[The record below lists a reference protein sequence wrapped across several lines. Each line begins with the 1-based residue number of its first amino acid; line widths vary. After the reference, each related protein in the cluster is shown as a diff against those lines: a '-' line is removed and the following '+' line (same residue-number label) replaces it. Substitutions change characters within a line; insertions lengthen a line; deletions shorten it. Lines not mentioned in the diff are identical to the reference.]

1 MNISEKLKQELKK
14 ADKFNNG
21 GSENSFANRKNE
33 LVRINSKN
41 SFFGRIIPLGEEEW
55 FATEYSSVFIQ
66 FQKSDGT
73 KASVVAELDV
83 NNPNDEL
90 YALTSEAISWNKNNP
105 NNKIKFDMNPN
116 NKYDLSI
123 SNRVEVV
130 GIPVTK
136 NPNGGF
142 MMELSKTIKG
152 CPQLNNYDMSKA
164 AYYSVLGLLDEG
176 YTVGGNP
183 FATELQ
189 FITLDKTFPL
199 SIKLGSDGKHYDVQA
214 RADIV
219 LPEVPK
225 AVLLKDDNGEFKYID
240 DPNKYHEPLITKSPD
255 FYETLV
261 KVVKN
266 KIAKVK
272 GSSTISLSDTS
283 TTETSNFN
291 TDNLDFAD
299 NKETTEFNSNK
310 ENDFEDNITK
320 EDPFKENLNKN
331 TDDDQNDD
339 FGEFDAF
346 GDSGD
351 GFDENQSFE
360 DFLNNN

>member
-14 ADKFNNG
+14 ADRFNNG
-21 GSENSFANRKNE
+21 GNDNSFTSRKNE

-66 FQKSDGT
+66 FLKSDGT

-90 YALTSEAISWNKNNP
+90 YSLTAEAISWNKNNP

-123 SNRVEVV
+123 NNRVEVV

-225 AVLLKDDNGEFKYID
+225 AVLLKDDSGEFKYID

-255 FYETLV
+255 FYETIV
-261 KVVKN
+261 KVVKD

-272 GSSTISLSDTS
+272 GSSTISLSNDS
-283 TTETSNFN
+283 IESE
-291 TDNLDFAD
+291 DNEPADFG
-299 NKETTEFNSNK
+299 NKP
-310 ENDFEDNITK
+310 NDFEKPKDNSDFDTDTNK
-320 EDPFKENLNKN
+320 KDPFEENLNEDNNN
-331 TDDDQNDD
+331 TQDPDND
-339 FGEFDAF
+339 FGDFDAF
-346 GDSGD
+346 GDSDDDFD
-351 GFDENQSFE
+351 GNQSFE

>member
-14 ADKFNNG
+14 ADRFNNG
-21 GSENSFANRKNE
+21 GSDNSFTSRKNE

-66 FQKSDGT
+66 FLKSDGT

-90 YALTSEAISWNKNNP
+90 YHLTSEAISWNKNNP

-123 SNRVEVV
+123 NNRVEVV

-255 FYETLV
+255 FYETIV
-261 KVVKN
+261 KVVKD

-272 GSSTISLSDTS
+272 GSSTISLSNDNS
-283 TTETSNFN
+283 EAESSEP
-291 TDNLDFAD
+291 TDF
-299 NKETTEFNSNK
+299 SNK
-310 ENDFEDNITK
+310 SNDFEKPKDNSDFDTDTNK
-320 EDPFKENLNKN
+320 EDPFKENLNEDNN
-331 TDDDQNDD
+331 TNQDQDND
-339 FGEFDAF
+339 FGDFDAF
-346 GDSGD
+346 GDSDDSFD
-351 GFDENQSFE
+351 GNQSFE

>member
-14 ADKFNNG
+14 ADHFNNG
-21 GSENSFANRKNE
+21 GSDKAFTSRKNE

-66 FQKSDGT
+66 FLKSDGT

-90 YALTSEAISWNKNNP
+90 YNLTSEAISWNKNNP
-105 NNKIKFDMNPN
+105 TNKIKFDMNPN

-123 SNRVEVV
+123 NNRVEVV

-142 MMELSKTIKG
+142 MMELSKTVKG

-225 AVLLKDDNGEFKYID
+225 AVLLKDDSGEFKYID

-261 KVVKN
+261 KVVKD

-272 GSSTISLSDTS
+272 GSSTISLSNDS
-283 TTETSNFN
+283 SESE
-291 TDNLDFAD
+291 DNEPADF
-299 NKETTEFNSNK
+299 SNK
-310 ENDFEDNITK
+310 PNDFEKPKDNSDFGTDANK
-320 EDPFKENLNKN
+320 EDPFKENLNEDSNN
-331 TDDDQNDD
+331 TQDSDND
-339 FGEFDAF
+339 FGDFDAF
-346 GDSGD
+346 GDSDDDFD
-351 GFDENQSFE
+351 GNQSFE

>member
-14 ADKFNNG
+14 ADRFNNG
-21 GSENSFANRKNE
+21 GSDNSFTSRKNE

-66 FQKSDGT
+66 FLKSDGT

-90 YALTSEAISWNKNNP
+90 YPLTSEAISWNKNNP

-123 SNRVEVV
+123 NNRVEVV

-255 FYETLV
+255 FYETIV
-261 KVVKN
+261 KVVKD

-272 GSSTISLSDTS
+272 GSSTISLSNDS
-283 TTETSNFN
+283 SESENTEP
-291 TDNLDFAD
+291 TDFG
-299 NKETTEFNSNK
+299 NKP
-310 ENDFEDNITK
+310 NDFEKPKDNSDFGTDANK
-320 EDPFKENLNKN
+320 KDPFKENLNEDNNN
-331 TDDDQNDD
+331 TQDLDND
-339 FGEFDAF
+339 FGDFDAF
-346 GDSGD
+346 GDSDDDFD
-351 GFDENQSFE
+351 GNQSFE

>member
-14 ADKFNNG
+14 ADRFNNG
-21 GSENSFANRKNE
+21 GSDNSFTSRKNE

-66 FQKSDGT
+66 FLKSDGT

-90 YALTSEAISWNKNNP
+90 YSLTSEAISWNKNNP

-123 SNRVEVV
+123 NNRVEVV

-199 SIKLGSDGKHYDVQA
+199 NIKLGSDGKHYDVQA

-255 FYETLV
+255 FYETIV
-261 KVVKN
+261 KVVKD

-272 GSSTISLSDTS
+272 GSSTVSLSSDNSVSEDSES
-283 TTETSNFN
+283 T
-291 TDNLDFAD
+291 DFS
-299 NKETTEFNSNK
+299 KK
-310 ENDFEDNITK
+310 PNDFEEPKDNSDFGTGTNK
-320 EDPFKENLNKN
+320 EDPFKENLNEDNN
-331 TDDDQNDD
+331 TSQDQDND
-339 FGEFDAF
+339 FGDFDAF
-346 GDSGD
+346 GDSDDSFD
-351 GFDENQSFE
+351 GNQSFE

>member
-14 ADKFNNG
+14 ADRFNNG
-21 GSENSFANRKNE
+21 GSDNSFTSRKNE

-66 FQKSDGT
+66 FLKSDGT

-90 YALTSEAISWNKNNP
+90 YTLTAEAISWNKNNP

-123 SNRVEVV
+123 NNRVEVV

-164 AYYSVLGLLDEG
+164 AYYNVLGLLDEG

-255 FYETLV
+255 FYETIV
-261 KVVKN
+261 KVVKD

-272 GSSTISLSDTS
+272 GSSTISLSNDSSESEDTQP
-283 TTETSNFN
+283 TDFSNN
-291 TDNLDFAD
+291 P
-299 NKETTEFNSNK
+299 
-310 ENDFEDNITK
+310 NDFENPKDNSDFGTDVNK
-320 EDPFKENLNKN
+320 EDPFKENLNEDN
-331 TDDDQNDD
+331 NNNQEQDND
-339 FGEFDAF
+339 FGDFDAF
-346 GDSGD
+346 GDSDDSFD
-351 GFDENQSFE
+351 GNQSFE

>member
-14 ADKFNNG
+14 ADRFNNG
-21 GSENSFANRKNE
+21 GSDNSFTSRKNE

-66 FQKSDGT
+66 FLKSDGT

-90 YALTSEAISWNKNNP
+90 YHLTAEAISWNKNNP
-105 NNKIKFDMNPN
+105 NNKIKFNMNPN
-116 NKYDLSI
+116 DKYDLSI

-225 AVLLKDDNGEFKYID
+225 AVLLKDDNGDFKYID
-240 DPNKYHEPLITKSPD
+240 DPNKYHEPLVTKSPD
-255 FYETLV
+255 FYETIV
-261 KVVKN
+261 KVVKD

-272 GSSTISLSDTS
+272 GSSTISLSNDNS
-283 TTETSNFN
+283 EAESSEP
-291 TDNLDFAD
+291 TDF
-299 NKETTEFNSNK
+299 SNK
-310 ENDFEDNITK
+310 SNDFEKPKDNSDFDTDTNK
-320 EDPFKENLNKN
+320 EDPFKENLNEDNNN
-331 TDDDQNDD
+331 TQDLDND
-339 FGEFDAF
+339 FGDFDAF
-346 GDSGD
+346 GDSDDDFD
-351 GFDENQSFE
+351 GNQSFE

>member
-14 ADKFNNG
+14 ADRFNNG
-21 GSENSFANRKNE
+21 GSDNSFTSRKNE

-66 FQKSDGT
+66 FLKSDGT

-90 YALTSEAISWNKNNP
+90 YSLTSEAISWNKNNP
-105 NNKIKFDMNPN
+105 NNKIKFNMNPN
-116 NKYDLSI
+116 DKYDLSI

-225 AVLLKDDNGEFKYID
+225 AVLLKDNNGEFKYID

-255 FYETLV
+255 FYETIV
-261 KVVKN
+261 KVVKD

-272 GSSTISLSDTS
+272 GSSTISLS
-283 TTETSNFN
+283 N
-291 TDNLDFAD
+291 DNSESE
-299 NKETTEFNSNK
+299 NNES
-310 ENDFEDNITK
+310 NDFGNEPTGLENPKDNSDFGTDTNK
-320 EDPFKENLNKN
+320 EDPFKENLNEDNN
-331 TDDDQNDD
+331 TTQDQDND
-339 FGEFDAF
+339 FGDFDAF
-346 GDSGD
+346 GDSDDSFD
-351 GFDENQSFE
+351 GNQSFE

>member
-14 ADKFNNG
+14 ADRFNNG
-21 GSENSFANRKNE
+21 GSDNSFTSRKNE

-66 FQKSDGT
+66 FLKSDGT

-90 YALTSEAISWNKNNP
+90 YHLTAEAISWNKNNP
-105 NNKIKFDMNPN
+105 NNKIKFNMNPN
-116 NKYDLSI
+116 DKYDLSI

-225 AVLLKDDNGEFKYID
+225 AVLLKDDSGEFKYID

-255 FYETLV
+255 FYETIV
-261 KVVKN
+261 KVVKD

-272 GSSTISLSDTS
+272 GSSTISLSNDS
-283 TTETSNFN
+283 SESENTEP
-291 TDNLDFAD
+291 TDFG
-299 NKETTEFNSNK
+299 NKP
-310 ENDFEDNITK
+310 NDFEKPKDNSDFGTDANK
-320 EDPFKENLNKN
+320 EDPFKENLNEDNNN
-331 TDDDQNDD
+331 TQDQNND
-339 FGEFDAF
+339 FGDFDAF
-346 GDSGD
+346 GDSDDSFD
-351 GFDENQSFE
+351 GNQSFE

>member
-14 ADKFNNG
+14 ADRFNNG
-21 GSENSFANRKNE
+21 GSDNSFTSRKNE

-66 FQKSDGT
+66 FLKSDGT

-90 YALTSEAISWNKNNP
+90 YTLTAEAISWNKNNP

-123 SNRVEVV
+123 NNRVEVV

-164 AYYSVLGLLDEG
+164 AYYNVLGLLDEG

-225 AVLLKDDNGEFKYID
+225 AVLLKDDKGEFKYID

-255 FYETLV
+255 FYETIV
-261 KVVKN
+261 KVVKD

-272 GSSTISLSDTS
+272 GSSTISLSNNSSESEDTQPIDF
-283 TTETSNFN
+283 SNN
-291 TDNLDFAD
+291 P
-299 NKETTEFNSNK
+299 
-310 ENDFEDNITK
+310 NDFENPKDDSDFGTDTNK
-320 EDPFKENLNKN
+320 EDPFKENLNEDNN
-331 TDDDQNDD
+331 TTQDQDND
-339 FGEFDAF
+339 FGDFDAF
-346 GDSGD
+346 GDSDDSFD
-351 GFDENQSFE
+351 GNQSFE

>member
-14 ADKFNNG
+14 ADRFNNG
-21 GSENSFANRKNE
+21 GSDNSFTSRKNE

-66 FQKSDGT
+66 FLKSDGT

-90 YALTSEAISWNKNNP
+90 YHLTAEAISWNKNNP
-105 NNKIKFDMNPN
+105 NNKIKFNMNPN
-116 NKYDLSI
+116 DKYDLSI

-255 FYETLV
+255 FYETIV
-261 KVVKN
+261 KVVKD

-272 GSSTISLSDTS
+272 GSSTISLSNDNS
-283 TTETSNFN
+283 EAESSEP
-291 TDNLDFAD
+291 TDF
-299 NKETTEFNSNK
+299 SNK
-310 ENDFEDNITK
+310 SNDFEKPKDNSDFDTDTNK
-320 EDPFKENLNKN
+320 EDPFKENLNEDNN
-331 TDDDQNDD
+331 TQDLDND
-339 FGEFDAF
+339 FGDFDAF
-346 GDSGD
+346 GDSDDDFD
-351 GFDENQSFE
+351 GNQSFE

>member
-14 ADKFNNG
+14 ADRFNNG
-21 GSENSFANRKNE
+21 GSDNSFTSRKNE

-66 FQKSDGT
+66 FLKSDGT

-90 YALTSEAISWNKNNP
+90 YHLTAEAISWNKNNP
-105 NNKIKFDMNPN
+105 NNKIKFNMNPN
-116 NKYDLSI
+116 DKYDLSI

-255 FYETLV
+255 FYETIV
-261 KVVKN
+261 KVVKD

-272 GSSTISLSDTS
+272 GSSTISLSNDS
-283 TTETSNFN
+283 SESENTEL
-291 TDNLDFAD
+291 TDFG
-299 NKETTEFNSNK
+299 NKP
-310 ENDFEDNITK
+310 NDFEKPKDNSDFGTDANK
-320 EDPFKENLNKN
+320 KDPFKENLNENNN
-331 TDDDQNDD
+331 TQDLDND
-339 FGEFDAF
+339 FGDFDAF
-346 GDSGD
+346 DDSEDSFD
-351 GFDENQSFE
+351 GNQSFE

>member
-14 ADKFNNG
+14 ADRFNNG
-21 GSENSFANRKNE
+21 GNDNLFTSRKNE

-66 FQKSDGT
+66 FLKSDGT

-90 YALTSEAISWNKNNP
+90 YSLTSEAISWNKNNP

-123 SNRVEVV
+123 NNRVEVV

-225 AVLLKDDNGEFKYID
+225 AVLLKDDSGEFKYID

-255 FYETLV
+255 FYETIV
-261 KVVKN
+261 KVVKD

-272 GSSTISLSDTS
+272 GSSTISLSNDNNESEDSES
-283 TTETSNFN
+283 TDFN
-291 TDNLDFAD
+291 
-299 NKETTEFNSNK
+299 NKP
-310 ENDFEDNITK
+310 NDFENPKDNSDFDTDANK
-320 EDPFKENLNKN
+320 EDPFKENLNEDNN
-331 TDDDQNDD
+331 TNQDQDND
-339 FGEFDAF
+339 FGDFDAF
-346 GDSGD
+346 GDSDEDFD
-351 GFDENQSFE
+351 GKQSFE

>member
-14 ADKFNNG
+14 ADRFNNG
-21 GSENSFANRKNE
+21 GSNNSFTSRKNE

-41 SFFGRIIPLGEEEW
+41 PFFGRIIPLGEEEW

-66 FQKSDGT
+66 FLKSDGT

-90 YALTSEAISWNKNNP
+90 YSLTSEAISWNKNNP
-105 NNKIKFDMNPN
+105 NNKIKFDINPN

-123 SNRVEVV
+123 NNRVEVV

-176 YTVGGNP
+176 YMVNGNP
-183 FATELQ
+183 FSTELQ

-255 FYETLV
+255 FYETIV
-261 KVVKN
+261 KVVKD

-272 GSSTISLSDTS
+272 GSSTISLSND
-283 TTETSNFN
+283 
-291 TDNLDFAD
+291 
-299 NKETTEFNSNK
+299 NSNSEVSEPTDFSNK
-310 ENDFEDNITK
+310 SNDFEEPKDNSDFGTNDNK
-320 EDPFKENLNKN
+320 EDPFKENLNEDNN
-331 TDDDQNDD
+331 TSQDLNDD
-339 FGEFDAF
+339 FGDFDAF
-346 GDSGD
+346 GDSDDSFD
-351 GFDENQSFE
+351 GNQSFE

>member
-14 ADKFNNG
+14 ADRFNNG
-21 GSENSFANRKNE
+21 GSDNSFTSRKNE

-66 FQKSDGT
+66 FLKSDGT

-90 YALTSEAISWNKNNP
+90 YHLTAEAISWNKNNP
-105 NNKIKFDMNPN
+105 NNKIKFNMNPN
-116 NKYDLSI
+116 DKYDLSI

-255 FYETLV
+255 FYETIV
-261 KVVKN
+261 KVVKD

-272 GSSTISLSDTS
+272 GSSTISLSNDNS
-283 TTETSNFN
+283 EAESSEP
-291 TDNLDFAD
+291 TDF
-299 NKETTEFNSNK
+299 SNK
-310 ENDFEDNITK
+310 PNDFEKPKDNSDFDTDTNK
-320 EDPFKENLNKN
+320 EDPFKENLNEDNNN
-331 TDDDQNDD
+331 TQDLDND
-339 FGEFDAF
+339 FGDFDAF
-346 GDSGD
+346 GDSDDDFD
-351 GFDENQSFE
+351 GNQSFE

>member
-14 ADKFNNG
+14 ADRFNNG
-21 GSENSFANRKNE
+21 GSDNSFTSRKNE

-66 FQKSDGT
+66 FLKSDGT

-90 YALTSEAISWNKNNP
+90 YSLTSEAISWNKNNP
-105 NNKIKFDMNPN
+105 NNKIKFNMNLN
-116 NKYDLSI
+116 DKYDLSI

-183 FATELQ
+183 FTTELQ

-225 AVLLKDDNGEFKYID
+225 AVLLKDNNGEFKYID

-255 FYETLV
+255 FYETIV
-261 KVVKN
+261 KVVKD

-272 GSSTISLSDTS
+272 GSSTISLS
-283 TTETSNFN
+283 N
-291 TDNLDFAD
+291 DNSESE
-299 NKETTEFNSNK
+299 NNES
-310 ENDFEDNITK
+310 NDFGNEPTGLENPKDNSDFGTDTNK
-320 EDPFKENLNKN
+320 EDPFKENLNEDNN
-331 TDDDQNDD
+331 TTQDQDND
-339 FGEFDAF
+339 FGDFDAF
-346 GDSGD
+346 GDSDDSFD
-351 GFDENQSFE
+351 GNQSFE

>member
-14 ADKFNNG
+14 ADRFNNG
-21 GSENSFANRKNE
+21 GSNNSFTSRKNE

-66 FQKSDGT
+66 FLKSDGT

-90 YALTSEAISWNKNNP
+90 YSLTSEAISWNKNNP
-105 NNKIKFDMNPN
+105 NNKIKFDMNSN

-176 YTVGGNP
+176 YMVNGNP
-183 FATELQ
+183 FSTELQ

-255 FYETLV
+255 FYETVV
-261 KVVKN
+261 KVVKD

-272 GSSTISLSDTS
+272 GSSTISLSND
-283 TTETSNFN
+283 
-291 TDNLDFAD
+291 
-299 NKETTEFNSNK
+299 NSNSEVSESTDFSNK
-310 ENDFEDNITK
+310 SNDFEEPKDNADFGTNDNK
-320 EDPFKENLNKN
+320 EDPFKENLNEDNN
-331 TDDDQNDD
+331 TSQDLNDD
-339 FGEFDAF
+339 FGDFDAF
-346 GDSGD
+346 GDSDDSFD
-351 GFDENQSFE
+351 GNQSFE

>member
-14 ADKFNNG
+14 ADRFNNG
-21 GSENSFANRKNE
+21 GSDNSFTSRKNE

-66 FQKSDGT
+66 FLKSDGT

-90 YALTSEAISWNKNNP
+90 YHLTAEAISWNKNNP
-105 NNKIKFDMNPN
+105 NNKIKFNMNPN
-116 NKYDLSI
+116 DKYDLSI

-255 FYETLV
+255 FYETIV
-261 KVVKN
+261 KVVKD

-272 GSSTISLSDTS
+272 GSSTISLSNDNS
-283 TTETSNFN
+283 EAESSEP
-291 TDNLDFAD
+291 TDF
-299 NKETTEFNSNK
+299 SNK
-310 ENDFEDNITK
+310 SNDFEKPKDNSDFDTDTNK
-320 EDPFKENLNKN
+320 EDPFKENLNEDNNN
-331 TDDDQNDD
+331 TQDLDND
-339 FGEFDAF
+339 FGDFDAF
-346 GDSGD
+346 GDSDDDFD
-351 GFDENQSFE
+351 GNQSFE

>member
-14 ADKFNNG
+14 ADRFNNG
-21 GSENSFANRKNE
+21 GNDNSFTSRKNE

-66 FQKSDGT
+66 FLKSDGT

-90 YALTSEAISWNKNNP
+90 YSLTSEAISWNKNNP

-123 SNRVEVV
+123 NNRVEVV

-199 SIKLGSDGKHYDVQA
+199 SIKLGSDGKHYDVQLEQ
-214 RADIV
+214 I
-219 LPEVPK
+219 L
-225 AVLLKDDNGEFKYID
+225 FCQKY
-240 DPNKYHEPLITKSPD
+240 LRQ
-255 FYETLV
+255 F
-261 KVVKN
+261 
-266 KIAKVK
+266 
-272 GSSTISLSDTS
+272 
-283 TTETSNFN
+283 F
-291 TDNLDFAD
+291 
-299 NKETTEFNSNK
+299 
-310 ENDFEDNITK
+310 
-320 EDPFKENLNKN
+320 
-331 TDDDQNDD
+331 
-339 FGEFDAF
+339 
-346 GDSGD
+346 
-351 GFDENQSFE
+351 
-360 DFLNNN
+360 

>member
-14 ADKFNNG
+14 ADRFNNG
-21 GSENSFANRKNE
+21 GSDNSFTSRKNE

-66 FQKSDGT
+66 FLKSDGT

-90 YALTSEAISWNKNNP
+90 YHLTAEAISWNKNNP
-105 NNKIKFDMNPN
+105 NNKIKFNMNPN
-116 NKYDLSI
+116 DKYDLSI

-255 FYETLV
+255 FYETVV
-261 KVVKN
+261 KVVKD

-272 GSSTISLSDTS
+272 GSSTISLSNDS
-283 TTETSNFN
+283 SESENTEL
-291 TDNLDFAD
+291 TDFG
-299 NKETTEFNSNK
+299 NKP
-310 ENDFEDNITK
+310 NDFEKPKDNSDFGTDTNK
-320 EDPFKENLNKN
+320 EDPFKENLNEDNNN
-331 TDDDQNDD
+331 TQDLDND
-339 FGEFDAF
+339 FGDFDAF
-346 GDSGD
+346 GDSDDDFD
-351 GFDENQSFE
+351 GNQSFE

>member
-14 ADKFNNG
+14 ADRFNNG
-21 GSENSFANRKNE
+21 GSDNSFTSRKNE

-66 FQKSDGT
+66 FLKSDGT

-90 YALTSEAISWNKNNP
+90 YHLTSEAISWNKNNP

-123 SNRVEVV
+123 NNRVEVV

-142 MMELSKTIKG
+142 MMELSKIIKG

-255 FYETLV
+255 FYETIV
-261 KVVKN
+261 KVVKD

-272 GSSTISLSDTS
+272 GSSTISLSNDS
-283 TTETSNFN
+283 SNSEVSEP
-291 TDNLDFAD
+291 TDF
-299 NKETTEFNSNK
+299 SNK
-310 ENDFEDNITK
+310 PNDFEKPKDNPDFSTDTNK
-320 EDPFKENLNKN
+320 EDPFKENLNEDNN
-331 TDDDQNDD
+331 TSQDQDND
-339 FGEFDAF
+339 FGDFDAF
-346 GDSGD
+346 GDSDDNFD
-351 GFDENQSFE
+351 GNQSFE

>member
-14 ADKFNNG
+14 ADRFNNG
-21 GSENSFANRKNE
+21 GSNNSFTSRKNE

-66 FQKSDGT
+66 FLKSDGT

-90 YALTSEAISWNKNNP
+90 YSLTSEAISWNKNNP

-123 SNRVEVV
+123 NNRVEVV

-176 YTVGGNP
+176 YMVNGNP
-183 FATELQ
+183 FSTELQ

-255 FYETLV
+255 FYETV
-261 KVVKN
+261 VNVVKD

-272 GSSTISLSDTS
+272 GSSTISLSND
-283 TTETSNFN
+283 
-291 TDNLDFAD
+291 
-299 NKETTEFNSNK
+299 NSNSEVSEPTDFSNK
-310 ENDFEDNITK
+310 SNDFEEPKDNSDFGTNDNK
-320 EDPFKENLNKN
+320 EDPFKENLNEDNN
-331 TDDDQNDD
+331 TSQDLNDD
-339 FGEFDAF
+339 FGDFDAF
-346 GDSGD
+346 GDSDDSFD
-351 GFDENQSFE
+351 GNQSFE